1 MKKNQISKLLALA
14 AIGMATGFQAGA
26 ASLSEGLVSYWPLDD
41 VAGTKT
47 PDVISGYDMELV
59 NLTGGDLVAG
69 KNGKAFHFDNARQTM
84 LVRVSTPGEQLPIN
98 QHPANTIAM
107 WVNVMGTGQSDLR
120 LFSEGS
126 QQNNNPLFNIGTDS
140 TGATGSVDFYFR
152 QSGWTDVNH
161 LKTISQPLDGTWHH
175 IALVQETD
183 GTRSFYVDGV
193 RDELE
198 IPAKAEGKW
207 NIETTSI
214 GGILRA
220 NPTHW
225 VTGDIDEVMVWSRA
239 LGEAEV
245 KQVVTE
251 GLATVINPLTKGMV
265 AYWPLDEVVGTKTP
279 DLASGYDME
288 LVNLT
293 AADLVDG
300 KHGKAF
306 HFDNARQT
314 MLTRVSTPGEQLPI
328 NQFEAN
334 TISMWVN
341 VVGAGQSDLRLFSEG
356 SQKNN
361 NPLFNIGT
369 DSTGATGSVD
379 FYFRQSGWTDVNHL
393 KTISQPLDGTW
404 HHIALVQQADGTRTF
419 YTDGVRDEL
428 EIPAKAEGKWNIETT
443 SIGGILRANPTH
455 WVTGDID
462 DVALWNRA
470 LSESEIV
477 SIVKNGTPAP
487 FAKAQPLAIRSFES
501 FRPAV
506 AAGGEATLQWDVTK
520 NVEVSIDQGIGSVTA
535 KTVSG
540 SGSIKVPIT
549 ASKTF
554 TLTLKRGEETVSA
567 TTTVAAIDA
576 VAAGWTLVDNFDRG
590 TVGLLNGQGGW
601 AVLDA
606 VDLEIVDVAGNKF
619 AAPNA
624 GNATASLSLGE
635 LAVKEGEKATLFFR
649 ALPRGD
655 VAEPIRAMIAL
666 TDRPVRFGSDL
677 GDNIGPGVAFSDEY
691 FDLYAGTWE
700 GWTGP
705 LEFGYDVVL
714 DRETVYNVWIDI
726 TNGPFEGP
734 VDARTGTGDL
744 VSIHISKV
752 GETTRKT
759 IIENWPASR
768 NPVGAADVGFTTPDL
783 TRLVFGGVAG
793 HSTALNLLF
802 DDIYLSHGSFN
813 STLPRAFG
821 ATTPIPPVVVSE
833 PPTLTLSGT
842 AGQIQIQWTGGT
854 LESASSIAGPW
865 AAVAGATS
873 PQQVTP
879 SGPQKFFRVRQ

>member
-361 NPLFNIGT
+361 NPLYNIGT

-404 HHIALVQQADGTRTF
+404 HHIALVQETDGTRSF
-419 YTDGVRDEL
+419 YVDGVRDEL

-635 LAVKEGEKATLFFR
+635 LAVK
-649 ALPRGD
+649 
-655 VAEPIRAMIAL
+655 
-666 TDRPVRFGSDL
+666 
-677 GDNIGPGVAFSDEY
+677 
-691 FDLYAGTWE
+691 
-700 GWTGP
+700 
-705 LEFGYDVVL
+705 
-714 DRETVYNVWIDI
+714 
-726 TNGPFEGP
+726 
-734 VDARTGTGDL
+734 
-744 VSIHISKV
+744 
-752 GETTRKT
+752 
-759 IIENWPASR
+759 
-768 NPVGAADVGFTTPDL
+768 
-783 TRLVFGGVAG
+783 
-793 HSTALNLLF
+793 
-802 DDIYLSHGSFN
+802 
-813 STLPRAFG
+813 
-821 ATTPIPPVVVSE
+821 
-833 PPTLTLSGT
+833 
-842 AGQIQIQWTGGT
+842 
-854 LESASSIAGPW
+854 
-865 AAVAGATS
+865 
-873 PQQVTP
+873 
-879 SGPQKFFRVRQ
+879 